1 MKITS
6 FELENV
12 KRVKAV
18 AITPNRSGLT
28 VIGGKNGQGKTSI
41 LDAIA
46 WALGG
51 ESYRPTNASRD
62 GSVLPP
68 KLHVEMDNGI
78 VVDRA
83 GKNSAL
89 TVTDP
94 TGKRAGQKLLDEFV
108 EKLALDLPRFM
119 AQSSRDKA
127 KTLLRIIGMED
138 EIKRLD
144 DAEQQLYN
152 QRRALGQI
160 ADQKKKFAMEM
171 QSFPGA
177 PESPVSVSELIER
190 QQAILLRNAEN
201 QKKRNRAME
210 LSYEKQK
217 IFDEI
222 KRLREQ
228 AEELERR
235 IRDRKQAY
243 ENTVRDEEIAM
254 KDAAELQDE
263 STAELEDSISRVEE
277 INARVRANMD
287 KERAMKEADDLA
299 NQYAGMTVQIEGI
312 RQKRTDLLAGADLPL
327 PELAVEQGELFYR
340 GKAWD
345 CMSGAEQLRVSV
357 AIVKAINPRCQFVL
371 IDKTE
376 QMDADTLEE
385 FGEWLEGEGLQAI
398 CTRVATDGTCQIII
412 EDGTVASDETKQATW
427 QKGVF

>member
-18 AITPNRSGLT
+18 AIEPNANGLT

-51 ESYRPTNASRD
+51 EGYRPTNAARD

-83 GKNSAL
+83 GKNGAL

-94 TGKRAGQKLLDEFV
+94 TGRRAGQKLLDEFV
-108 EKLALDLPRFM
+108 EKLALDLPKFM

-127 KTLLRIIGMED
+127 KTLLKIIGMED

-144 DAEQQLYN
+144 DTEQQLYN

-160 ADQKKKFAMEM
+160 ADQKMKYAREM
-171 QSFPGA
+171 QSFPNV
-177 PESPVSVSELIER
+177 PESPVSAGELIER

-201 QKKRNRAME
+201 QKKRDSLHLLIRQNEVLSQRIEGLAQQIAE
-210 LSYEKQK
+210 LTRQMNEA
-217 IFDEI
+217 DE
-222 KRLREQ
+222 
-228 AEELERR
+228 A
-235 IRDRKQAY
+235 RKQNAQDM
-243 ENTVRDEEIAM
+243 ETARRD
-254 KDAAELQDE
+254 AEDLRDE

-277 INARVRANMD
+277 INAKVRANMD
-287 KERAMKEADDLA
+287 RERALKEAEDLA
-299 NQYAGMTVQIEGI
+299 NQYAGMTAEIERI
-312 RQKRTDLLAGADLPL
+312 RQKRTDMLAGADLPL
-327 PELAVEQGELFYR
+327 KDLTVEQGELFYK

-357 AIVKAINPRCQFVL
+357 AIVKAINPKCQFVL

-376 QMDADTLEE
+376 QMDADTLRE
-385 FGEWLEGEGLQAI
+385 FGEWLEDEGLQAI

-412 EDGTVASDETKQATW
+412 EDGAVAVEEKKQAAWT
-427 QKGVF
+427 KGVF